1 MQARVQARHQQSE
14 TNDRCPGETD
24 CTRFQS
30 AAGATREEKLHAC
43 TSCPLLPTK
52 ITRES
57 VDDEAIVDRVERLA
71 RERDSGK
78 PLSFETMTEL
88 EWELLLVLDQCEANY
103 RLAHEA
109 RVAALFEALM
119 TRSS

>member
-1 MQARVQARHQQSE
+1 MKARHQQSQE
-14 TNDRCPGETD
+14 DERCPGEAD

-30 AAGATREEKLHAC
+30 AAGTTREERLHAC

-52 ITRES
+52 ITRASE
-57 VDDEAIVDRVERLA
+57 DDEAIVDRIERLA

-78 PLSFETMTEL
+78 PLRLDVVSEL
-88 EWELLLVLDQCEANY
+88 EWELLLVRDECVAGY

-109 RVAALFEALM
+109 RIAAMYEALLAQHS
-119 TRSS
+119 R